1 MGRTVKGKMILP
13 IKQFTKFFV
22 CPSLFQFTGRLTN
35 SSTNFRSFMDNSHP
49 HIIRLIKKFEDK
61 TASHEEMEVLFEYL
75 KDGGSQ
81 DEAIRG
87 YLEKRMSEFVPLQE
101 DIDYWQHR
109 FSENKTVEGI
119 LPVPQMVSEPAKSVR
134 PNHFFHYFLRYAV
147 AILVTVLTIAYF
159 TVKVDKKNDR
169 SSSGIVQRPIE
180 KPHDIA
186 PGGNKAILTLADGS
200 SIILDTTTEGVLARQ
215 AGTMVQKIAD
225 GSISYKEGMTVAEAS
240 VMNTMSTPRGGQ
252 YQLTLVDGTKVWLN
266 AASSITFPT
275 AFTGKDRKV
284 FVTGEVYFE
293 VAKNPSKPFKVEI
306 KDGVELNV
314 IGTHF
319 NINAYSDETSLNTT
333 LIEGALNVN
342 VNERSQRLLPGEQAQ
357 VRKTNV
363 RLVKEIDV
371 EQVMAWKNGAFSFK
385 KDNLHA
391 VLRQIARWYDVEV
404 IYDQGVPERVFS
416 GKMGRDLAL
425 SQILK
430 FLKDINVNLK
440 LEGKKIIVMK

>member
-1 MGRTVKGKMILP
+1 
-13 IKQFTKFFV
+13 
-22 CPSLFQFTGRLTN
+22 
-35 SSTNFRSFMDNSHP
+35 MDNSHA

-61 TASHEEMEVLFEYL
+61 TASHEEMEVLFQYL

-101 DIDYWQHR
+101 DMDYWQQR
-109 FSENKTVEGI
+109 FSENKIVEGI
-119 LPVPQMVSEPAKSVR
+119 LPVPRMESEPDKSVR
-134 PNHFFHYFLRYAV
+134 RNHFFQYFLRYAA
-147 AILVTVLTIAYF
+147 AIIVTVLTIAYF
-159 TVKVDKKNDR
+159 TVKLDKKND
-169 SSSGIVQRPIE
+169 SPSSGVVQRPIE
-180 KPHDIA
+180 RPHDVA
-186 PGGNKAILTLADGS
+186 PGGNKAVLTLADGS
-200 SIILDTTTEGVLARQ
+200 TIILDTTTKGVLARQ
-215 AGTMVQKIAD
+215 AGIMVQKVAD
-225 GSISYKEGMTVAEAS
+225 GSISYKEGRTAVETS
-240 VMNTMSTPRGGQ
+240 VMNTMTTPRGGQ
-252 YQLTLVDGTKVWLN
+252 YQLTLADGTKVWLN
-266 AASSITFPT
+266 AASSITYPT
-275 AFTGKDRKV
+275 AFTGKDRTV
-284 FVTGEVYFE
+284 FITGEAYFE
-293 VAKNPSKPFKVEI
+293 VAKNPSKPFKVLV
-306 KDGVELNV
+306 KGDVELNV

-319 NINAYSDETSLNTT
+319 NVNAYSDETSVNTT

-342 VNERSQRLLPGEQAQ
+342 VNEQSQRLLPEEQAQ
-357 VRKTNV
+357 VQKTNI
-363 RLVKEIDV
+363 RLLKEIDV